1 MSDKSVIGAKNDNEN
16 DGAGDDE
23 TEVKKADNMLTQKTL
38 ILLAIGSVL
47 DALFFGIITLF
58 TRIGES
64 ASNLAVAGLAVR
76 QVEPSNQ
83 VVIELATAIHLP
95 YFPSLFGLWLFV
107 GVSGF
112 LWGTI
117 IIKIIKSQH

>member
-1 MSDKSVIGAKNDNEN
+1 MSDKSVIGAKNDNAN
-16 DGAGDDE
+16 DDE
-23 TEVKKADNMLTQKTL
+23 NGVKKTDKKLTQRTL
-38 ILLAIGSVL
+38 ILLAIGFVL
-47 DALFFGIITLF
+47 NTLLFAIITLF
-58 TRIGES
+58 TRVGES